1 MDPCPAYAAA
11 LTERRAILLTNNI
24 ITLPLAE
31 VSLFLDL
38 DGTVAPIVARPDLVG
53 PDPVRNK
60 LLREIAGVLEGR
72 FAIVSG
78 RSIDDIDRITA
89 NAGYAAAGLHGLE
102 RRGADVF
109 VQAVPHPEID
119 KAAELIDMFARTH
132 GGLLVEKKGLAIALH
147 YRGAPALADDAV
159 ALARRVA
166 WATGLKLQEGNMV
179 AELRCP
185 GPNKGDV
192 LSAYMHEAPF
202 KGHTPIF
209 VGDDLTDENG
219 FAAAQALGGHG
230 VLVGPE
236 RETAATCRLKD
247 VDEVLSWLETSVASG
262 AFKLVRA
269 T

>member
-1 MDPCPAYAAA
+1 V
-11 LTERRAILLTNNI
+11 
-24 ITLPLAE
+24 AE

-53 PDPVRNK
+53 PDPRRNK
-60 LLREIAGVLEGR
+60 LLRHIADALESR
-72 FAIVSG
+72 LAIVSG

-132 GGLLVEKKGLAIALH
+132 EGLLVEKKGLAIALH
-147 YRGAPALADDAV
+147 YRGAPALADDAL

-166 WATGLKLQEGNMV
+166 WATGLTLQEGNMV

-209 VGDDLTDENG
+209 IGDDLTDENG
-219 FAAAQALGGHG
+219 FVAAQALGGYG

-236 RETAATCRLKD
+236 RETAATCRLKN
-247 VDEVLSWLETSVASG
+247 VDEVLSWLEASVALG
-262 AFKLVRA
+262 AFRLVRA

>member
-1 MDPCPAYAAA
+1 MRPLKP
-11 LTERRAILLTNNI
+11 ERRAILKTNDI

-38 DGTVAPIVARPDLVG
+38 DGTIAPIVARPDLVG
-53 PDPVRNK
+53 PDPARNR
-60 LLREIAGVLEGR
+60 LLRDIADVLEGR
-72 FAIVSG
+72 FAIISG
-78 RSIDDIDRITA
+78 RSINDIDRITSD
-89 NAGYAAAGLHGLE
+89 AGYAAAGLHGLE

-109 VQAVPHPEID
+109 VQAVPHPEME

-147 YRGAPALADDAV
+147 YRGAPALADDAI

-192 LSAYMHEAPF
+192 LNAYMHEHPF
-202 KGHTPIF
+202 TGHTPVF

-219 FAAAQALGGHG
+219 FAAAQALGGYG

-236 RETAATCRLKD
+236 RETAATCRLRD
-247 VDEVLSWLETSVASG
+247 VDEVLRWLETSAASG

-269 T
+269 S